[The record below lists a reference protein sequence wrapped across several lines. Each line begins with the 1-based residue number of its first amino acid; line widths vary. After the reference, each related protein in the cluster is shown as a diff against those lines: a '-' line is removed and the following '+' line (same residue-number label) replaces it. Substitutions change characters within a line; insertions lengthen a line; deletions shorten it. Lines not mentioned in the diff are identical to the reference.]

1 MSWGTCYSGSN
12 NIHFNSPPIMHD
24 GRNYASWQSGA
35 AINENLRKKTGI
47 KQNWEYRKYLVDNA
61 DSIIRQNQENA
72 CDQCSNCKLDVDN
85 SIKYPQAPY
94 VYNTQNE
101 SSQPYGYENSDL
113 KNLYLSKQNLQSI
126 QVIPVY
132 TQDQLIKKYF
142 SNSK

>member
-1 MSWGTCYSGSN
+1 
-12 NIHFNSPPIMHD
+12 MHD

-94 VYNTQNE
+94 VYNTKNE
-101 SSQPYGYENSDL
+101 SSQPYGYEDSDL
-113 KNLYLSKQNLQSI
+113 KNLYLSKQSLQSR

-142 SNSK
+142 PNSK

>member
-1 MSWGTCYSGSN
+1 
-12 NIHFNSPPIMHD
+12 MHD

-35 AINENLRKKTGI
+35 AINENLRKKIGI

-72 CDQCSNCKLDVDN
+72 CDQCGNCKLDVDN

-94 VYNTQNE
+94 VYNTKNE

-113 KNLYLSKQNLQSI
+113 KNLYLSKQNLQSR

-142 SNSK
+142 PNAK

>member
-12 NIHFNSPPIMHD
+12 NIHFNSPPIMYD

-35 AINENLRKKTGI
+35 TINENLRKKTGI

-61 DSIIRQNQENA
+61 ESIIKQNQINA
-72 CDQCSNCKLDVDN
+72 CDQCSNCKLDVDHN
-85 SIKYPQAPY
+85 KYPQAPY
-94 VYNTQNE
+94 IYNSSNE
-101 SSQPYGYENSDL
+101 KSQPYGYEDSDL
-113 KNLYLSKQNLQSI
+113 KNLYLSKHDLQSR

-142 SNSK
+142 PNAK

>member
-1 MSWGTCYSGSN
+1 
-12 NIHFNSPPIMHD
+12 MHD

-72 CDQCSNCKLDVDN
+72 CDQCGNCKLDVDN

-94 VYNTQNE
+94 VYNTKNE
-101 SSQPYGYENSDL
+101 SSQPFGYENSDL
-113 KNLYLSKQNLQSI
+113 KNLYLSKQNLQSR

-142 SNSK
+142 PNAK

>member
-1 MSWGTCYSGSN
+1 
-12 NIHFNSPPIMHD
+12 MHD

-113 KNLYLSKQNLQSI
+113 KNLYLSKQSLQSR

-142 SNSK
+142 PNSK

>member
-1 MSWGTCYSGSN
+1 
-12 NIHFNSPPIMHD
+12 MHD

-113 KNLYLSKQNLQSI
+113 KNLYLSKQNLQSR

-142 SNSK
+142 PNSK

>member
-1 MSWGTCYSGSN
+1 
-12 NIHFNSPPIMHD
+12 MHD